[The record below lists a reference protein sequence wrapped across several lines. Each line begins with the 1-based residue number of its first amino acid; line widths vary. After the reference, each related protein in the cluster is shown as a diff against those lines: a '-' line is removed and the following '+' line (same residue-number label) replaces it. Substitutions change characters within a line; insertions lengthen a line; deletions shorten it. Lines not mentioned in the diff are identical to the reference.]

1 MTVPEIIKLLGGSS
15 AVARFA
21 GWPVTTVDSWQANGH
36 IPEWRRAKLL
46 EMAGTINEPL
56 AATDFPPKPVKDAAA

>member
-1 MTVPEIIKLLGGSS
+1 M
-15 AVARFA
+15 ARFA

-56 AATDFPPKPVKDAAA
+56 AATGFRPEPVKEAGA